1 MPKNRLEGAAAEGD
15 GKKKLAAPNSRAG
28 LETTSPGFA
37 VKARNNNGAK
47 AASMV
52 VVEEGKAAAGAVGLA
67 TTRTTTTAG
76 SNGGKAGKAYEQFV
90 LQVLEVLVF
99 MTNRLPGRLCIIRG
113 NVPICEVRV
122 WRIFLVFL

>member
-1 MPKNRLEGAAAEGD
+1 MHKNRLEGAAAEGD
-15 GKKKLAAPNSRAG
+15 GKKELAAPNSRAG

-52 VVEEGKAAAGAVGLA
+52 VVEEGKAAAGAVGLG
-67 TTRTTTTAG
+67 TTRTTTAG
-76 SNGGKAGKAYEQFV
+76 SNGRKAGKAYEEFV

-99 MTNRLPGRLCIIRG
+99 MTNCLPGRLCIIRS

-122 WRIFLVFL
+122 WRNFLVFL

>member
-1 MPKNRLEGAAAEGD
+1 MHKNRLEGAAAEGD

-76 SNGGKAGKAYEQFV
+76 SNGGKA
-90 LQVLEVLVF
+90 
-99 MTNRLPGRLCIIRG
+99 
-113 NVPICEVRV
+113 
-122 WRIFLVFL
+122 

>member
-1 MPKNRLEGAAAEGD
+1 MHKNRLEGAVAEGD

-37 VKARNNNGAK
+37 VKARNNNGDK
-47 AASMV
+47 TASMI

-67 TTRTTTTAG
+67 TTRTTTAG
-76 SNGGKAGKAYEQFV
+76 SNGGKAGKAYEFV

-99 MTNRLPGRLCIIRG
+99 MTNRLPGRLCIIRS

>member
-1 MPKNRLEGAAAEGD
+1 MHKNRLEGAAAEGD

-28 LETTSPGFA
+28 LETTSAVFA
-37 VKARNNNGAK
+37 GKARNNNGAK

-67 TTRTTTTAG
+67 TTRTTTAG
-76 SNGGKAGKAYEQFV
+76 SNGGKAGEAYEEFV

-99 MTNRLPGRLCIIRG
+99 MTNRLPGRLCIIRS